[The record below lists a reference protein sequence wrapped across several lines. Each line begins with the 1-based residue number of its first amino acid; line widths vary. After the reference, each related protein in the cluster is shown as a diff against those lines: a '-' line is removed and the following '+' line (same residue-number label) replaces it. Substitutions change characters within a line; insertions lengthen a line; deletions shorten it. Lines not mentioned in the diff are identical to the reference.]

1 MKRLITAKQMKHLD
15 ALCTSEAGI
24 SGLLLMENA
33 ALEAVH
39 AMEQQF
45 GRLSGRQFII
55 VCGKGNNAGDGF
67 AMARHLQNRG
77 GRVEI
82 VFLNDAEDL
91 PPDARTNYDIAQNME
106 ITVSG
111 EFPAELETDA
121 VIVDAIFGIG
131 VHGEIT
137 DRTYRSAIEWINQS
151 GTAVVAVDIPSGI
164 DADRGSVCG
173 CAVKADLTCTFA
185 FCKPGLAVLPGAAYA
200 GKVAVCHISTPD
212 YVANMEPA
220 DTFLLEEDCLQIPPA
235 ALDANKG
242 SMGRVCIVAG
252 STGMTG
258 AACLAA
264 EAALRTGAGLIR
276 VAAPRN
282 LNAVLEVKLTEQM
295 TVPLPADHRL
305 DETCLDMV
313 RRQCRQSDVL
323 LLGPGLGRAPETER
337 AVQQLV
343 RETEIPIIL
352 DADGINAVSRN
363 INILQEKQAPVIVTP
378 HPGEFA
384 RLTGLPVAE
393 IQQDRLR
400 LARMF
405 AVQHDVVLVLKGAK
419 TVIAYPD
426 GTAYVNPTGNPG
438 MATGGSG
445 DVLAGIIAALEARGA
460 LNSAA
465 VGTFLHGMAGD
476 RAAAELGMA
485 YMAPTDIIRHLSGC
499 L

>member
-1 MKRLITAKQMKHLD
+1 MKRLVTAAQMKRLD
-15 ALCTSEAGI
+15 ALCASEAGI
-24 SGLLLMENA
+24 SGLMLMENA

-39 AMEQQF
+39 EMERYF
-45 GRLSGRQFII
+45 GALERRQFII

-67 AMARHLQNRG
+67 AMARHLMNRG
-77 GRVEI
+77 GKVEI
-82 VFLNDAEDL
+82 VFLNEVGDL
-91 PPDARTNYDIAQNME
+91 PPDARVNYEIVQNMK

-111 EFPAELETDA
+111 EFPAEVEQDA

-131 VHGEIT
+131 VRGEIT
-137 DRTYRSAIEWINQS
+137 ERTYRSAIEWINQS
-151 GTAVVAVDIPSGI
+151 GVPVVAVDIPSGI

-185 FCKPGLAVLPGAAYA
+185 FCKPGLTMLPGAAYA
-200 GKVAVCHISTPD
+200 GKVVVCNISTPD
-212 YVANMEPA
+212 YVARMEPA
-220 DTFLLEEDCLQIPPA
+220 DAFLLEDDCLQLPPPA
-235 ALDANKG
+235 PDANKG

-276 VAAPRN
+276 VAVPRN
-282 LNAVLEVKLTEQM
+282 LNVILEVKLTEQM
-295 TVPLPADHRL
+295 TVPLPADGRL
-305 DETCLDMV
+305 DESCFDTI
-313 RRQCRQSDVL
+313 RRQCAQSEVL
-323 LLGPGLGRAPETER
+323 LIGPGLGRAPETER

-343 RETEIPIIL
+343 RETEIPMII

-363 INILQEKQAPVIVTP
+363 INILQEKQTPVIVTP

-384 RLTGLPVAE
+384 RLTGMSVAE
-393 IQQDRLR
+393 IQQNRLQ
-400 LARMF
+400 LAREF
-405 AVQHDVVLVLKGAK
+405 AVQYGVALVLKGAK
-419 TVIAYPD
+419 TIIAQPDGIAYI
-426 GTAYVNPTGNPG
+426 NPTGNPG

-445 DVLAGIIAALEARGA
+445 DVLAGIIAALEARGVA
-460 LNSAA
+460 NSAA

-476 RAAAELGMA
+476 RAAAELGTASMT
-485 YMAPTDIIRHLSGC
+485 PTDIIHHLSDC